1 MTDNNFQPL
10 QQTEWFGN
18 ARGYN
23 ISYKE
28 MILSPNVTREP
39 VARNISIEDP
49 TSNSYIVDGLEE
61 FAQYEIVMIA
71 FNDVGYSAPSP
82 AAIERTRESGVF
94 SYPLLILVI
103 IYTMKSYVPFVRSLQ
118 SRLLDRLTYLRT
130 LHRRLPLLC
139 NGETYP

>member
-1 MTDNNFQPL
+1 MCILYIFTDYNFQPL

-23 ISYKE
+23 ISFKE
-28 MILSPNVTREP
+28 LILSPNMTRET

-82 AAIERTRESGVF
+82 AAVERTRESGVF
-94 SYPLLILVI
+94 LYPFHTYNLDDGRCKYISLIC
-103 IYTMKSYVPFVRSLQ
+103 PFQ
-118 SRLLDRLTYLRT
+118 FRLPDRLTY
-130 LHRRLPLLC
+130 
-139 NGETYP
+139 